1 MKRIILVTM
10 AVLTLVTGCLIN
22 RMSNTRPVRLIDAGV
37 IVGALKH
44 KGLSIKSSKEYTEE
58 TDPDE
63 MLGKPNCYV
72 SKAGFTDASV
82 RDINGIP
89 SNFVEVFETQQDAWN
104 RYQMLLRAKSKEMI
118 KSEYLYL
125 EGVYLL
131 RLTNVLK
138 PAEAERYFKAFREAV
153 RGK

>member
-1 MKRIILVTM
+1 MSALTWLYTLYTISTESPIRA
-10 AVLTLVTGCLIN
+10 AVVL
-22 RMSNTRPVRLIDAGV
+22 
-37 IVGALKH
+37 
-44 KGLSIKSSKEYTEE
+44 
-58 TDPDE
+58 
-63 MLGKPNCYV
+63 

-104 RYQMLLRAKSKEMI
+104 RYQMLLRAKSKEKI

-138 PAEAERYFKAFREAV
+138 PAEAERYFKALREAV